1 MDRGEVLYKYKVKE
15 RKEKMEKIAI
25 KRSIKNLA
33 DSYESTPE
41 SFVILMS
48 FAGVLLSMLIRAH
61 TVVPF
66 GISYIALSVV
76 TVSTVSLLLSMTA
89 SVFVA
94 RKRKR

>member
-1 MDRGEVLYKYKVKE
+1 
-15 RKEKMEKIAI
+15 MEKIAI

-33 DSYESTPE
+33 DSYEIAPE